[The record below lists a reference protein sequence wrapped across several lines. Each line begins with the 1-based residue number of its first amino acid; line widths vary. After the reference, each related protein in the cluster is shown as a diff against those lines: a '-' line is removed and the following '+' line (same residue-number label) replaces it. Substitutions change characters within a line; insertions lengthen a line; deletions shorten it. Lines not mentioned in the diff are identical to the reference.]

1 MAIPMP
7 RTRRTL
13 DRHRVHE
20 GIAAEATF
28 RWPARNGRPVIAQL
42 RDVSYA
48 GVSLVLGEELPGLE
62 VGECLKGVN
71 VSLDGVHFGG
81 ELLVMHLTPSPQ
93 GGILCGGLF
102 YPVRDADVLAL
113 RKVVRRLETGR

>member
-28 RWPARNGRPVIAQL
+28 PWPARNGRPVVARL

-48 GVSLVLGEELPGLE
+48 GISLVLRESLPGLE
-62 VGECLKGVN
+62 VGECLKGVS

-81 ELLVMHLTPSPQ
+81 ELLVMHLTPAPQ
-93 GGILCGGLF
+93 GGVLCGGLF

-113 RKVVRRLETGR
+113 RKSVRRLEAGG

>member
-20 GIAAEATF
+20 GIRAEATF
-28 RWPARNGRPVIAQL
+28 LWPARSGRRVVAAL

-48 GVSLVLGEELPGLE
+48 GISLVLAERLPGLE

-71 VSLDGVHFGG
+71 VALDDIHFGG
-81 ELLVMHLTPSPQ
+81 ELLVMHLTPSPS

-113 RKVVRRLETGR
+113 RRVVRRLETGR

>member
-13 DRHRVHE
+13 DRHRVHD
-20 GIAAEATF
+20 GISAEARF
-28 RWPARNGRPVIAQL
+28 QWPARKGLPVVARI

-48 GVSLVLGEELPGLE
+48 GISLVLGESLAGLE

-71 VSLDGVHFGG
+71 IALDDVHFAG

-113 RKVVRRLETGR
+113 RKVVRRLENGS